1 VAKGKYQEW
10 LEPDGLLLL
19 RGWARDGLT
28 DEQIAKNMGVAL
40 STYYKWQLDHAEIA
54 EALKKGKAPVDIE
67 VEDALLKR
75 AKGYDYEEVI
85 TEVYGDGKKH
95 VKKIKKHMPPDV
107 GAIVFWLKNRKK
119 GLWRDRPEN
128 DGEKVEPVNIIIDV

>member
-1 VAKGKYQEW
+1 M
-10 LEPDGLLLL
+10 LL

-28 DEQIAKNMGVAL
+28 DEQIAKNMGVAS

-107 GAIVFWLKNRKK
+107 GAIVFWLKNRKRN
-119 GLWRDRPEN
+119 LWRDRPEN

>member
-1 VAKGKYQEW
+1 MAKGKYHEW

-28 DEQIAKNMGVAL
+28 DEQIAKNMGVAS

-107 GAIVFWLKNRKK
+107 GAIVFWLKNRKRN
-119 GLWRDRPEN
+119 LWRDRPEN
-128 DGEKVEPVNIIIDV
+128 DGENVEPVNIIIDV

>member
-1 VAKGKYQEW
+1 MAKGKYQEW
-10 LEPDGLLLL
+10 LEPDGLLRL

-28 DEQIAKNMGVAL
+28 DEQIAKNMGVAS

-54 EALKKGKAPVDIE
+54 EALKKGKAPVDID

-107 GAIVFWLKNRKK
+107 GAIVFWLKNRKRN
-119 GLWRDRPEN
+119 LWRDRPEN

>member
-1 VAKGKYQEW
+1 MAKGKYQEW

-28 DEQIAKNMGVAL
+28 DEQIAAKIGINPATL
-40 STYYKWQLDHAEIA
+40 YKWADRFCEIG
-54 EALKKGKAPVDIE
+54 EAIKKGKAPVDIE

-107 GAIVFWLKNRKK
+107 GAIVFWLKNRKRN
-119 GLWRDRPEN
+119 LWRDRPEN